1 MLNGDEMRK
10 ILFACIFSALAGCA
24 NEAQLVQQRAIEHA
38 KAYVA
43 ENKPRAQR
51 GELSWSSYYRGGYE
65 FFSRAG
71 APGDMLARINEAIR
85 DSEEY
90 EQGKISLS
98 EFEYRKRAL
107 EAKDRTARQGYA
119 EQEEQQR
126 AIRAQQVA
134 TQIAAAAQIMQASA
148 PRPLA
153 PPVQVA
159 SAPSNVIMGFL
170 QAQSTNGMLRYCKY
184 TNGVVNTIN
193 LVELCPLNTQ

>member
-1 MLNGDEMRK
+1 MLNGDEMKK
-10 ILFACIFSALAGCA
+10 ILLSCLFAALAGCA
-24 NEAQLVQQRAIEHA
+24 NEAQLVQKRAIEHA
-38 KAYVA
+38 NAYVA
-43 ENKPRAQR
+43 ENKPRAEK
-51 GELSWSSYYRGGYE
+51 GEIPWSSYYRGGYE

-90 EQGKISLS
+90 EQGKISLN

-107 EAKDRTARQGYA
+107 QAQEQTARQGYA
-119 EQEEQQR
+119 QQEEQER
-126 AIRAQQVA
+126 ALRAQQAAV
-134 TQIAAAAQIMQASA
+134 QIAAAAQIMQASA

-153 PPVQVA
+153 LPAQVA
-159 SAPSNVIMGFL
+159 PAPSNVITGFL

-193 LVELCPLNTQ
+193 LVDLCPMSTQ